1 MFRTSSTTLTGDFYD
16 PTGTAAWCA
25 ARGIAGLCKVP
36 SQNTVDYYVR
46 YTGIR
51 NLSLGMY
58 IANLANNH
66 AFDYGAAGRRST
78 VRALHAQGI
87 PVTGGRGEI
96 DDMQRQKA
104 LRLPVQRYSHGI
116 RQANAFGGVFA
127 TDELDTGAVAKIDG
141 RNGDHDCTSRSQACT
156 KLTPAVL
163 LFSG

>member
-58 IANLANNH
+58 IANLANKFPAIDFRAQSGTPIPQDPGDAKRRTIRLN
-66 AFDYGAAGRRST
+66 ADY
-78 VRALHAQGI
+78 
-87 PVTGGRGEI
+87 
-96 DDMQRQKA
+96 K
-104 LRLPVQRYSHGI
+104 
-116 RQANAFGGVFA
+116 F
-127 TDELDTGAVAKIDG
+127 
-141 RNGDHDCTSRSQACT
+141 
-156 KLTPAVL
+156 
-163 LFSG
+163 